1 MKKRGHKIYYHVLD
15 QIFFPYLFAFSLFFL
30 FFIAGCS
37 SSNHSVNFTIMAT
50 ADIQSNIVP
59 YEAKID
65 DEDISVGGFE
75 RIAAA
80 ARTMRNEAD
89 ASLLVSTGDD
99 LFGPLFSLLKGEPEI
114 TGMNLAG
121 YDIVCPGNHEFDFGA
136 DLYKTAIASTGF
148 PIVCANL
155 NFDDQELS
163 SIITST
169 HIKEIKGV
177 KVGIFGLMTPDFL
190 RVCNPGPGVEVNE
203 DYISVAQ
210 NMVNELES
218 VNCDLIIA
226 LTHIGED
233 DDRILAQNV
242 KGIDIIVGGHSHTYV
257 YETVNNTIII
267 NDGAGAQYLGVLR
280 FTFEDGQIK
289 SPDWE
294 LVLLDSSVGTNY
306 EIQTLM
312 AQYMRTYEEGLG
324 EVIGRSTVDLDATK
338 STVRGEESVLGNM
351 IADAMLYW
359 FDDADIALINGGAI
373 RGDKIYPAGDLTY
386 LTVNEILPFR
396 NEIVKVQLPGT
407 ELRQVLEI
415 SASSI
420 TVEGDD
426 CSDPNATRT
435 PSGGFLQIGGL
446 KVTYDTSGEP
456 FCAVYDGKDVTE
468 IVNPGNRVTNVEFLE
483 NGDWNTLED
492 DATYTILISSWL
504 AGGGDGYYVF
514 RNESVTKDYTTVI
527 DADVLIRYIQENTP
541 LTPILEGRITIV
553 SQ

>member
-1 MKKRGHKIYYHVLD
+1 MNWVKS
-15 QIFFPYLFAFSLFFL
+15 FFRTFFAFSLL
-30 FFIAGCS
+30 FSLFIAGCS
-37 SSNHSVNFTIMAT
+37 DTSSNNSVNFAIMAT

-75 RIAAA
+75 RIATAA
-80 ARTMRNEAD
+80 QTVRNEAD

-99 LFGPLFSLLKGEPEI
+99 LFGPLYSLLRGGPEI
-114 TGMNLAG
+114 TGMNLTG
-121 YDIVCPGNHEFDFGA
+121 YDIICPGNHEFDFGA
-136 DLYKTAIASTGF
+136 DLYKTAIANAEF

-155 NFDDQELS
+155 NFDNHELS

-177 KVGIFGLMTPDFL
+177 KVGIFGLMTPDLL
-190 RVCNPGPGVEVNE
+190 RVCNPGPGVEINE
-203 DYISVAQ
+203 DYIYVAQ
-210 NMVNELES
+210 NMVNQLES

-242 KGIDIIVGGHSHTYV
+242 EGIDIIVGGHSHTYV

-280 FTFEDGQIK
+280 FTYEDGQIK

-294 LVLLDSSVGTNY
+294 LVLLESSVGTNY

-312 AQYMRTYEEGLG
+312 AQYMSTYEEGLE
-324 EVIGRSTVDLDATK
+324 EVIGESTVDLDATK
-338 STVRGEESVLGNM
+338 SVVRGEESVLGNM
-351 IADAMLYW
+351 IADVMLYW
-359 FDDADIALINGGAI
+359 FSDADIALINGGVI

-420 TVEGDD
+420 TVEGDG

-435 PSGGFLQIGGL
+435 SSGGFLQVGGL
-446 KVTYDTSGEP
+446 KVTYDTSREP
-456 FCAVYDGKDVTE
+456 FCAVYDGKDITE
-468 IVNPGNRVTNVEFLE
+468 IVNPGNRVTNMEVLE
-483 NGDWNTLED
+483 NGDWNTLVD
-492 DATYTILISSWL
+492 DATYTILINSWL
-504 AGGGDGYYVF
+504 AGGGDGYYIF
-514 RNESVTKDYTTVI
+514 RNESITKDYTTVI
-527 DADVLIRYIQENTP
+527 DTDALIYYIQENTP
-541 LTPILEGRITIV
+541 LTPVLEGRITIV

>member
-1 MKKRGHKIYYHVLD
+1 MSWVKPFFR
-15 QIFFPYLFAFSLFFL
+15 IFFAFSLFFS

-136 DLYKTAIASTGF
+136 DLYKTAIASAGF

-169 HIKEIKGV
+169 HIKKIKGV

-190 RVCNPGPGVEVNE
+190 RVCNPGPGIEVSE

-242 KGIDIIVGGHSHTYV
+242 EGIDIIVGGHSHTYV

-267 NDGAGAQYLGVLR
+267 NDGAGAQYLGILR
-280 FTFEDGQIK
+280 FTYEDGQIK

-312 AQYMRTYEEGLG
+312 AQYMSTYEEGLG

-359 FDDADIALINGGAI
+359 FDDADIALINGGTI

-446 KVTYDTSGEP
+446 KVTYDTSREP

-468 IVNPGNRVTNVEFLE
+468 IVNPGNCVTNVEFLE

-504 AGGGDGYYVF
+504 AGGGDGYYFF

>member
-1 MKKRGHKIYYHVLD
+1 
-15 QIFFPYLFAFSLFFL
+15 
-30 FFIAGCS
+30 
-37 SSNHSVNFTIMAT
+37 MAT

-136 DLYKTAIASTGF
+136 DLYKTAIASAGF

-190 RVCNPGPGVEVNE
+190 RVCNPDPGVEVNE

-267 NDGAGAQYLGVLR
+267 NDGAGAQYLGILR
-280 FTFEDGQIK
+280 FTYEDGQIK

-312 AQYMRTYEEGLG
+312 ARYMSTYEEGLG

-396 NEIVKVQLPGT
+396 NEIVKAQVTGT

-435 PSGGFLQIGGL
+435 TSGGFLQVGGL
-446 KVTYDTSGEP
+446 KITYDTSGEP

-492 DATYTILISSWL
+492 DATYTILISSWI
-504 AGGGDGYYVF
+504 AGGGDGYYFF

-541 LTPILEGRITIV
+541 LRPVLEGRITIV